1 MKRIG
6 NLYEKIYDIENLRL
20 AHHNARKGKGWYKE
34 VKMVNADED
43 KYLYEIQKMLIN
55 HTFKTSEYTIF
66 KKKDTGKERTIF
78 KLPYYP
84 DRIVQWAIIQV
95 IEPYLLKYFTLDTY
109 SAIPGRGIHYGVKKI
124 KKQMRYH
131 KDDCRYCLKLDVR
144 KFYPSI
150 DRDVLKQQY
159 RRMFKDPEL
168 LWLIDEIIDSPPE
181 DTTGVPIGNYLSQY
195 SGNLYLATFDHWIKE
210 VKRVKFYHRYMDDIV
225 VFGRSKEEL
234 RSLFADIKIYLS
246 DNLKLTIKDN
256 WQIFPTYIRGLD
268 YLGYRFFGDYT
279 LLRKSTCKAIKH
291 KILRA
296 EKPLTEHTLQSMQS
310 YRGWLIHCDAHR
322 FDCRW
327 VAPMLKGA

>member
-1 MKRIG
+1 
-6 NLYEKIYDIENLRL
+6 
-20 AHHNARKGKGWYKE
+20 
-34 VKMVNADED
+34 MVNADED

-246 DNLKLTIKDN
+246 DNLKLPCRRDK
-256 WQIFPTYIRGLD
+256 LESLA
-268 YLGYRFFGDYT
+268 YLLACTTSR
-279 LLRKSTCKAIKH
+279 R
-291 KILRA
+291 
-296 EKPLTEHTLQSMQS
+296 
-310 YRGWLIHCDAHR
+310 
-322 FDCRW
+322 
-327 VAPMLKGA
+327 